1 MTATMAPA
9 GSPAPA
15 GSLVGGRNLYG
26 YAIGILMIEGRFPRP
41 PGAIGNATSFP
52 FPVMHHVVP
61 GASGVHTVRTL
72 ASMDPDSAAFD
83 EAIRP
88 WTDGARHL
96 ARQGVRAITT
106 SCGFA
111 ALFQRHLSAAVEV
124 PVFASSLLLAP
135 LVARMLKPGRLVGV
149 VTADGDNLTK
159 AHLAGAGVDPATIAT
174 IGMEGCPEFAAT
186 SWDDQPY
193 LDYGRIEGETVDVA
207 RRLVA
212 REPRVGAILLECSLL
227 PPYAAAVQAA
237 TGLPVFDFTHLVT
250 MVHDACARR
259 PFVGLV

>member
-1 MTATMAPA
+1 MVPR
-9 GSPAPA
+9 
-15 GSLVGGRNLYG
+15 GSLAGGKNLYG

-41 PGAIGNATSFP
+41 PGAIGNATTFP

-72 ASMDPDSAAFD
+72 AAMDPDSPEFAT
-83 EAIRP
+83 AIGP

-96 ARQGVRAITT
+96 AAQGCRAITT

-111 ALFQRHLSAAVEV
+111 ALFQRHLSAAVDV
-124 PVFASSLLLAP
+124 PVFASSLLLTP
-135 LVARMLKPGRLVGV
+135 LIARMLKPGRLVGV
-149 VTADGDNLTK
+149 VTADGHNLTQ
-159 AHLAGAGVDPATIAT
+159 AHLAGAGVDAGTIAT

-186 SWDDQPY
+186 SWDDQEH
-193 LDYGRIEGETVDVA
+193 LDYAQLERETVGVA
-207 RRLVA
+207 VRLVE

-237 TGLPVFDFTHLVT
+237 TRLPVFDFTHLVT

-259 PFVGLV
+259 PFSGLL